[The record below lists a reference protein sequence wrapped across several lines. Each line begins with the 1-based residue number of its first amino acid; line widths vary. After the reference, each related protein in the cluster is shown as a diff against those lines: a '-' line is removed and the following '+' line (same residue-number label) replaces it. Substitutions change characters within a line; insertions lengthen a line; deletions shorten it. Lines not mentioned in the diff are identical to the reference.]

1 MLAPPDRGIDA
12 LTAVI
17 LCGGE
22 ARRLRPLS
30 ALVPKPLVPLAG
42 RPILGRLLDDLARQ
56 GITRFVIAVGSGA
69 AAFSSFASRE
79 LRRGHQVVVVDSGA
93 AAMSDRLIA
102 ARRHCP
108 GRVLVCYGDTLADVD
123 LRALTRRHRA
133 RAALATVTV
142 VPLRAAGGI
151 AEVAADGRVRR
162 FREKPL
168 LPHWMNVGF
177 VLCEPAALD
186 RLRSGTDLDALLHA
200 LARAGRLAAH
210 RHRGHHLTFNTADE
224 LVEARARFRTWMRER
239 RR

>member
-1 MLAPPDRGIDA
+1 MTVDPRPGADA
-12 LTAVI
+12 LTAVV

-30 ALVPKPLVPLAG
+30 TLVPKPLVPLGG
-42 RPILGRLLDDLARQ
+42 RPILGRLLDELARQ
-56 GITRFVIAVGSGA
+56 GVGRFVIAAGSGA
-69 AAFSSFASRE
+69 QAFAPFVTRE
-79 LRRGHQVVVVDSGA
+79 RRRDRRIVVVDSGA
-93 AAMSDRLIA
+93 AAMSDRLMA

-123 LRALTRRHRA
+123 LRALFRLHRA

-151 AEVAADGRVRR
+151 AELATDGRVGR
-162 FREKPL
+162 FREKPV

-186 RLRSGTDLDALLHA
+186 RLQHGTDLDSLLHR

-210 RHRGHHLTFNTADE
+210 RHRGHHLTFNTAEE
-224 LVEARARFRTWMRER
+224 LVEARTRFRSWMTDARG
-239 RR
+239 